1 MSEEAKGSPAEKDA
15 PVIGRQDAKKPK
27 ASSPKIAREVNK
39 AKPVSTSEM
48 RGGTVRE
55 DY

>member
-1 MSEEAKGSPAEKDA
+1 LSEEAKGSPAGKDE
-15 PVIGRQDAKKPK
+15 PVIGRQDAKKAK
-27 ASSPKIAREVNK
+27 ASGPKIAREVK
-39 AKPVSTSEM
+39 KTKPVSTSEM